1 MDRALPS
8 SRRLRLGVAVRR
20 FHPYGGGERFLGRL
34 LEALPEERFELHLF
48 TTGSPPTGPWVH
60 HRVPALGWLPWGRFW
75 GFGWAA
81 ARAVA
86 RDPVDLLYAH
96 DAILGPVDIFR
107 AGGGC
112 HPAYRAAMA
121 PADSPARRLWEAIR
135 PRHGMMTAVER
146 RCFLTARQV
155 VVNSERV
162 KREVCSFYGVV
173 PERVAVVYNGIDL
186 ARFDPAGGA
195 VARAAV
201 ATRFPEVADRVRLL
215 YVGSGFRR
223 KGVDTLLRGL
233 ARVAPAVRADL
244 HLLVV
249 GKEPRLARYRRLAAR
264 LGIGDRVTFT
274 GPLKEVDE
282 LLLGCDGFCFPTRY
296 EPFSNAC
303 LEALAAG
310 LPVITTAANGVAE
323 RLTDGGGVV
332 VDDAEDVDG
341 FAAAIT
347 RMADREWRGRHGARA
362 REIAAGHTLEGYV
375 ARWESL
381 LEGLVEGER

>member
-1 MDRALPS
+1 
-8 SRRLRLGVAVRR
+8 VAVRR

-34 LEALPEERFELHLF
+34 LDALPPERFELHLF
-48 TTGSPPTGPWVH
+48 STGSPPPGPWVH

-81 ARAVA
+81 ARVVA
-86 RDPVDLLYAH
+86 RWPVDLLYAH
-96 DAILGPVDIFR
+96 DAILGPVDLFR

-112 HPAYRAAMA
+112 HPAYQAAMA
-121 PADSPARRLWEAIR
+121 AADSRARRLWEAIR
-135 PRHGMMTAVER
+135 PRHGLMTAVER
-146 RCFLTARQV
+146 RCFLRARQV

-162 KREVCSFYGVV
+162 KREVCSLYGVA

-186 ARFDPAGGA
+186 DRFDPARREQ
-195 VARAAV
+195 ARAAV
-201 ATRFPEVADRVRLL
+201 ATRFPVVAGRVRLL

-233 ARVAPAVRADL
+233 ARVVPAVRETL

-249 GKEPRLARYRRLAAR
+249 GKEPRMARYRRLAVE
-264 LGIGDRVTFT
+264 LGLAERVTFT
-274 GPLKEVDE
+274 GPLAEVDE

-296 EPFSNAC
+296 EPFANAC

-323 RLTDGGGVV
+323 RLTDGGGAVV
-332 VDDAEDVDG
+332 ADAEDVDG
-341 FAAAIT
+341 LAAAIT
-347 RMADREWRGRHGARA
+347 EMADHGWRARHAVRA

-375 ARWESL
+375 ATWESF
-381 LEGLVEGER
+381 LEGLAEGKQ

>member
-1 MDRALPS
+1 MATASPMS
-8 SRRLRLGVAVRR
+8 HRLRLGVAVRR

-48 TTGSPPTGPWVH
+48 TTGRPPEGPWVH
-60 HRVPALGWLPWGRFW
+60 HRVPAFGWLPWGRFW

-81 ARAVA
+81 ARVVA
-86 RDPVDLLYAH
+86 RHPVDLLYAH
-96 DAILGPVDIFR
+96 DAILGPVDLFR

-121 PADSPARRLWEAIR
+121 PAESTARRLWEAIR
-135 PRHGMMTAVER
+135 PRHRWMTAVER
-146 RCFLTARQV
+146 RCFLSARQV
-155 VVNSERV
+155 VVNSARV
-162 KREVCSFYGVV
+162 RREVCSRYGVAR
-173 PERVAVVYNGIDL
+173 ERVAVVYNGIDL
-186 ARFDPAGGA
+186 ARFDPARRA
-195 VARAAV
+195 AARAAV
-201 ATRFPEVADRVRLL
+201 ATRFPEVAGRVRLL

-233 ARVAPAVRADL
+233 ARVEPVVRDTL

-249 GKEPRLARYRRLAAR
+249 GKEPRLARYRSLAAR

-274 GPLKEVDE
+274 GPLGEVDE

-323 RLTDGGGVV
+323 RLAEGGGAVLA
-332 VDDAEDVDG
+332 DAEDVAG
-341 FAAAIT
+341 LAAAIT
-347 RMADREWRGRHGARA
+347 EMADGEWRARHGARA
-362 REIAAGHTLEGYV
+362 REIAAGHTLEGYM
-375 ARWESL
+375 ATWESL
-381 LEGLVEGER
+381 LEGLAEGKQ